1 MAQVAHLPGSALLLP
16 PEPLDQPRDSITR
29 PVLFI
34 SIIRLPMTFFT
45 LSSRLLRTLCLLAS
59 LFCMCSA
66 SAAPALIPSPP
77 QLAAKGYLLLDANSG
92 KVIVEHQADKQLE
105 PASLTKM
112 MTAYVASHELRAGN
126 IAMTDQVRV
135 SKKAWKMGGSKMF
148 IRVGTEVSVDELLH
162 GIIIQ
167 SGNDAS
173 VAMAEHI
180 AGAEDA
186 FVQIMNHH
194 AGLLGMQDTQF
205 HNAHGWPADGHV
217 TTARDMATLARAIID
232 AYPEHYV
239 LYKIKSYTYNGITQ
253 QNRNRLLWQDPS
265 VDGLKTGHT
274 KAAGYCLVA
283 SAMKGDMRL
292 IAVVMGARSEEARAR
307 ETRKLLA
314 YGFRYYETVQP
325 YPVGEAI
332 SEARVWG
339 GAGDSIQMGL
349 RDALYVT
356 VPRGRVGE
364 LTASVELGGTIKAPV
379 EKGVTLGKLQLSLD
393 EAVIS
398 EQPLVGL
405 VHVEQ
410 GGFFRRA
417 WHAVKLF
424 FMELFGMLEA

>member
-1 MAQVAHLPGSALLLP
+1 M
-16 PEPLDQPRDSITR
+16 IK
-29 PVLFI
+29 
-34 SIIRLPMTFFT
+34 LPMMMTAPARMF
-45 LSSRLLRTLCLLAS
+45 LPRLLWLAAS
-59 LFCMCSA
+59 LFWASA
-66 SAAPALIPSPP
+66 LSAAPTLIPSPP

-92 KVIVEHQADKQLE
+92 KVIVEHQADEQLE

-194 AGLLGMQDTQF
+194 AGLLGMPNTRF
-205 HNAHGWPADGHV
+205 HNAHGWPAEGHL
-217 TTARDMATLARAIID
+217 TTARDMATLARAII
-232 AYPEHYV
+232 YSNPEHYA
-239 LYKIKSYTYNGITQ
+239 LYKIKTYTYNGIRQ

-274 KAAGYCLVA
+274 NAAGYCLVA
-283 SAMKGDMRL
+283 SAVKGDMRL

-314 YGFRYYETVQP
+314 YGFRYYETVRP
-325 YPVGEAI
+325 YPAGEMI
-332 SEARVWG
+332 SEARIWK
-339 GAGDSIQMGL
+339 GAAETVQMGL
-349 RDALYVT
+349 RDEVYIT
-356 VPRGRVGE
+356 VPRGRAGE
-364 LTASVELGGTIKAPV
+364 LQAAVELGGVIKAPV
-379 EKGVTLGKLQLSLD
+379 QKGGTLGKLRLTLD
-393 EAVIS
+393 QKVIS
-398 EQPLVGL
+398 EQPLVSL
-405 VHVEQ
+405 VDVEE
-410 GGFFRRA
+410 GGFFRRT
-417 WHAVKLF
+417 WHTVKLF
-424 FMELFGMLEA
+424 FMELFGMLDA

>member
-1 MAQVAHLPGSALLLP
+1 M
-16 PEPLDQPRDSITR
+16 PLCMVIWSRFIHPTAMTKPTMIPVSPRSCAMRLVCLIT
-29 PVLFI
+29 
-34 SIIRLPMTFFT
+34 
-45 LSSRLLRTLCLLAS
+45 S
-59 LFCMCSA
+59 LFWIS
-66 SAAPALIPSPP
+66 SVVAAPALIPSPP

-92 KVIVEHQADKQLE
+92 KVIVEHQADQQLE

-148 IRVGTEVSVDELLH
+148 IRVGTEVSVDALLH

-194 AGLLGMQDTQF
+194 AGLLGMRDTRF
-205 HNAHGWPADGHV
+205 HNSHGWPAEGHL
-217 TTARDMATLARAIID
+217 TTARDMATLARAIIYS
-232 AYPEHYV
+232 YPEHYA
-239 LYKIKSYTYNGITQ
+239 LYKIKTYTYNGITQ

-274 KAAGYCLVA
+274 RAAGYCLVA
-283 SAMKGDMRL
+283 SAVKGDMRL

-325 YPVGEAI
+325 YPAGETI
-332 SEARVWG
+332 SEARIWG
-339 GAGDSIQMGL
+339 GGVDTVQMGL
-349 RDALYVT
+349 RDVLHVT
-356 VPRGRVGE
+356 VPRGRVGD
-364 LTASVELGGTIKAPV
+364 LNAAVELGGIIKAPV
-379 EKGVTLGKLQLSLD
+379 QKGSTLGKLRLSL
-393 EAVIS
+393 EEKVIT
-398 EQPLVGL
+398 EQPLVSL
-405 VHVEQ
+405 VDVEQ
-410 GGFFRRA
+410 GGLFRRV

-424 FMELFGMLEA
+424 FMDLFGMLDA